1 MSKDELILPDDDCIW
16 EALEQQLPPKTMGER
31 TEVYQEYYNA
41 LTKIQCETIAP
52 YLDDCDHIIDLG
64 CGIGRLG
71 VGLYKM
77 GICQKLTMADFDD
90 FFEKKKTRA
99 TWQGADYMPHNSKEA
114 TKLIRVRVSNLNPNK
129 KHSEGEFF
137 RTGNSVITTISRFI
151 PFESD
156 THIENMLLT
165 LLKQREYCIVVE
177 KKNSEGKLVPIR
189 QMRREFQIEILSP
202 LTQKEL
208 DDLSIA
214 QSRRQSV

>member
-1 MSKDELILPDDDCIW
+1 MTDTTDDLDLVPQTISNANELLNQPTELALLKQRADDMNIKYSPNIGLKTLRDKVNERLQPVNSNIATASKID
-16 EALEQQLPPKTMGER
+16 R
-31 TEVYQEYYNA
+31 HN
-41 LTKIQCETIAP
+41 KI
-52 YLDDCDHIIDLG
+52 
-64 CGIGRLG
+64 R
-71 VGLYKM
+71 
-77 GICQKLTMADFDD
+77 
-90 FFEKKKTRA
+90 
-99 TWQGADYMPHNSKEA
+99 KEA

-137 RTGNSVITTISRFI
+137 RTGNSVITTIARFV

-189 QMRREFQIEILSP
+189 QMRREFQIEVLPP